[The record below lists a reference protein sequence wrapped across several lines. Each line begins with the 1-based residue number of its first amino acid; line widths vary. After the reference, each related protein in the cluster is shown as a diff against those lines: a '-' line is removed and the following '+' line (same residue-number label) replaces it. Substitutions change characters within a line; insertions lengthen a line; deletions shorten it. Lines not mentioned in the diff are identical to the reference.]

1 MATAES
7 ELKRDLDEVLDFL
20 LANEPS
26 LATRA
31 SAALVKALVLAG
43 ASEIEVDFQQHLIDY
58 YVELTGD
65 AMHAAAFVE
74 KKAVKRQYH
83 TYFSWDKKNAN
94 QFFGLFGATFAAA
107 MAQKVKDDPAL
118 DDAIKAFLE
127 LGNLRNE
134 LVHENFAA
142 YSLVKTA
149 NEVHELCGRARGFVD
164 TLPTLLRSNSF

>member
-1 MATAES
+1 MVTAEA
-7 ELKRDLDEVLDFL
+7 ELKQDLDEVLDFL
-20 LANEPS
+20 LSNEPS

-31 SAALVKALVLAG
+31 NAVLVKALVLAG
-43 ASEIEVDFQQHLIDY
+43 ASEIEVDFQQHIIDY
-58 YVELTGD
+58 YADLSGD
-65 AMHAAAFVE
+65 AIHAAAFVE

-94 QFFGLFGATFAAA
+94 QFFGLFGACFAAA
-107 MAQKVKDDPAL
+107 TAKKVGDDPEL

-142 YSLVKTA
+142 YSLSKTA
-149 NEVHELCGRARGFVD
+149 SEVHDLCIRARRFVD
-164 TLPTLLRSNSF
+164 QLPALLRTHY